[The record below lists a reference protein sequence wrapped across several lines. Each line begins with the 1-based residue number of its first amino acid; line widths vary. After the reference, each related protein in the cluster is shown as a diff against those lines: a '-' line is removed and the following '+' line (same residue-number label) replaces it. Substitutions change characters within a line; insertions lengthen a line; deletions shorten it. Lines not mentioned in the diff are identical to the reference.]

1 MTEQIRPVALSD
13 IIAQRIQTMILEGV
27 LRPGERLTPERELA
41 ERLGVSRPSLRQAL
55 MLLQEKGLL
64 VTSKSGNVV
73 ARFLSPL
80 VDPLA
85 ELLADDQRVA
95 ADYFEFRRSIEPQAS
110 GLAAQ
115 RATEPDRT
123 AIRACLERMQAAHG
137 SEDPTE
143 EADCD
148 VELHVLIYEAA
159 HNVLLL
165 HIMRVLADLMRRGIF
180 YNREQL
186 YRRQGVR
193 GILLAQHRAIGAAV
207 IGGDVAAAEKA
218 ATEHINFTFA
228 TIEDIRR
235 DELRMA
241 TSLRRIER
249 KDLVVEARNLS
260 RTAGEVGA

>member
-1 MTEQIRPVALSD
+1 MTDPIRPIPLSD
-13 IIAQRIQTMILEGV
+13 IIAERIQTMILEGV
-27 LRPGERLTPERELA
+27 LRPGERLTPERDLA
-41 ERLGVSRPSLRQAL
+41 ETLGVSRPSLRQAL
-55 MLLQEKGLL
+55 ALLEQKGLL
-64 VTSKSGNVV
+64 VTGKSGTLV

-85 ELLADDQRVA
+85 ELLSANDRVS
-95 ADYFEFRRSIEPQAS
+95 ADYFEFRRALEPHAS
-110 GLAAQ
+110 GLAAT
-115 RATEPDRT
+115 RATEPDRA
-123 AIRACLERMQAAHG
+123 AIRACLERMKAANR
-137 SEDPTE
+137 SEDPAD

-148 VELHVLIYEAA
+148 VELHGLIYEAA

-165 HIMRVLADLMRRGIF
+165 HVMRVLGDLMRRDIF

-193 GILLAQHRAIGAAV
+193 AALLDQHLAIGAAV
-207 IGGDVAAAEKA
+207 IAGDTRAAEAAAA
-218 ATEHINFTFA
+218 GHITFTYA

-249 KDLVVEARNLS
+249 RDLVADNAANR
-260 RTAGEVGA
+260 RAG